1 MMKKHEIPTP
11 ALVVDFD
18 KLNSNIDEMAKRAK
32 KAGKKLRPHIKT
44 HKTPMIA
51 RMQID
56 AGAIGIA
63 CAKLGEAE
71 VMAASGIQDIFIA
84 YPIVGE
90 DKVERLL
97 NLARWMPRVSTS
109 IDTFE
114 ACMALNRAA
123 ARRGQI
129 LDVIVE
135 VEAGYYRTGV
145 LPGEPL
151 LHFVKT
157 IIQDC
162 PALRYQGLMYMAGG
176 IGAIIDDEEQ
186 RKAEVKGSKIAA
198 EAAEYL
204 LKFGIISNVIGGG
217 STPGARFL
225 EDIDPAITEYRPGC
239 YVFGDIRYADLGAHS
254 RDSMSLTV
262 LTTVVSVPDVPQPDR
277 FVTDAG
283 SKTLT
288 HMSGITSPGYGTL
301 VQYPHLHVS
310 SPSEE
315 HGVVR
320 NIPEGTKLPKIGD
333 KLEIWPNYVS
343 DTVNY
348 FDRLW
353 VVQKDEV
360 IATWDIQAR
369 GKNV

>member
-1 MMKKHEIPTP
+1 MKKHEIPTP
-11 ALVVDFD
+11 ALVVDYD
-18 KLNSNIDEMAKRAK
+18 KLAANIEEMANRAR

-56 AGAIGIA
+56 AGAVGIA

-71 VMAASGIQDIFIA
+71 VMAASGIKDIFIA

-90 DKVERLL
+90 DKIARLL
-97 NLARWMPRVSTS
+97 NLARWAPAVSTS
-109 IDTFE
+109 IDTYE
-114 ACMALNRAA
+114 ACRALNQAA
-123 ARRGQI
+123 TRRGQT

-145 LPGEPL
+145 LPGDPL
-151 LHFVKT
+151 LNFVRM
-157 IIQDC
+157 IRQDC
-162 PALRYQGLMYMAGG
+162 PALRYKGLMYMAGG
-176 IGAIIDDEEQ
+176 IGAVIDQEEQ
-186 RKAEVKGSKIAA
+186 RQAEVAGSKIAA
-198 EAAEYL
+198 GAAAFLSKY
-204 LKFGIISNVIGGG
+204 GIETEVIGGG

-239 YVFGDIRYADLGAHS
+239 YVFGDVRYADLGAHS
-254 RDSMSLTV
+254 REAMSLTV
-262 LTTVVSVPDVPQPDR
+262 LASVVSVPDVPQPDR

-283 SKTLT
+283 SKSLT
-288 HMSGITSPGYGTL
+288 HMPGITSPGYGAL
-301 VQYPHLHVS
+301 VQYPGLYIS

-320 NIPEGTKLPKIGD
+320 NIPAGTRLPKIGD
-333 KLEIWPNYVS
+333 KVDIWPNYVS

-348 FDRLW
+348 FDKLW
-353 VVQKDEV
+353 VVQNDEV
-360 IATWDIQAR
+360 FAAWDIQAR